1 MSRMNV
7 GLNPAEA
14 SARRLTPPVPIA
26 ESTDSLEKDAMNRVA
41 VAGSGVLGAQ
51 IAFQCAYRGFN
62 VCVYDVS
69 SDALAKLPKKWRQ
82 LAGIYQRE
90 VGATAEDTQSTIARL
105 LSTDDLEVALR
116 DADILI
122 EAIPEDVEIK
132 KEFFRRATQMAP
144 VKTIFATN
152 SSTLLPS
159 VLATATDRPERFLA
173 LHFANNIWRQNV
185 AEVMRHDGTDPA
197 VFDTVAR
204 FAEGIGMVP
213 VLIRKEQ
220 PGYIINSLLVPWL
233 MAAMSLAVEEIAD
246 PHDVDRTWMI
256 ATGAPMGPFAIL
268 DIIGLRTPMQILGA
282 RAQQGDETALRRS
295 EWLDREYLKRNRLG
309 VETGEGF
316 YSYPDPEF
324 GKPRFLLPRSAARG
338 VTHDP
343 APSD

>member
-1 MSRMNV
+1 MHC
-7 GLNPAEA
+7 
-14 SARRLTPPVPIA
+14 
-26 ESTDSLEKDAMNRVA
+26 VA

-82 LAGIYQRE
+82 LSGIYQRE

-122 EAIPEDVEIK
+122 EAIPEDAEIK

-185 AEVMRHDGTDPA
+185 AEVMGHDGTDPA

-220 PGYIINSLLVPWL
+220 SGYILNSLLVPWL
-233 MAAMSLAVEEIAD
+233 IAAMSLAVQEIAD
-246 PHDVDRTWMI
+246 PQDVEGQRHNGIRPRRLIQQGHAAHWVQIYSRQTSHHSRE
-256 ATGAPMGPFAIL
+256 
-268 DIIGLRTPMQILGA
+268 RTPCA
-282 RAQQGDETALRRS
+282 RVFPWPKGRPT
-295 EWLDREYLKRNRLG
+295 
-309 VETGEGF
+309 
-316 YSYPDPEF
+316 
-324 GKPRFLLPRSAARG
+324 
-338 VTHDP
+338 
-343 APSD
+343 

>member
-1 MSRMNV
+1 MHS
-7 GLNPAEA
+7 
-14 SARRLTPPVPIA
+14 
-26 ESTDSLEKDAMNRVA
+26 VA

-62 VCVYDVS
+62 VSVYDFS
-69 SDALAKLPKKWRQ
+69 SEALAKLPKKWRQ
-82 LAGIYQRE
+82 LADIYQRE
-90 VGATAEDTQSTIARL
+90 VGATAEAAQSAIARL

-132 KEFFRRATQMAP
+132 KDFFRRATQMAP
-144 VKTIFATN
+144 AKTIFATN

-220 PGYIINSLLVPWL
+220 SGYILNSLLVPWL
-233 MAAMSLAVEEIAD
+233 IAAMSLAVEEIAD
-246 PHDVDRTWMI
+246 PQDVDRTWMI

-268 DIIGLRTPMQILGA
+268 DIIGLRTPMQVLGA
-282 RAQQGDETALRRS
+282 RAQQGDETALRQS

-316 YSYPDPEF
+316 YSYPNPEF
-324 GKPRFLLPRSAARG
+324 SKPGFLRPRLAARTS
-338 VTHDP
+338 VMHDP
-343 APSD
+343 ALLD